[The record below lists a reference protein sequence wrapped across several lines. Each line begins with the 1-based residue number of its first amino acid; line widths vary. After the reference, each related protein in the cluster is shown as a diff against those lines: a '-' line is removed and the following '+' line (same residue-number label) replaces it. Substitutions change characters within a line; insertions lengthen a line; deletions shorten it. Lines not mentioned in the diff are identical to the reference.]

1 MRVRRYGGWLVVA
14 GVAAVSVALSRL
26 EAVRDIGAGPALIL
40 ILTMLALWATGVI
53 AEYLT
58 AMVFFTAAILL
69 GIASPEVTFS
79 GFSSTAFWLIFP
91 GLFIG
96 VAVNQTGLGDRLA
109 RRLLAR
115 FPKSY
120 VGVVFGNALLG
131 VAMAFIMPSA
141 MGRILLL
148 LPIFA
153 AIATRLGY
161 QPRTRPY
168 VGVVLSGIFGT
179 FFPAVT
185 ILPANVPNVVLIGA
199 AEAMGL
205 QPPDFAHYLL
215 LHFPVM
221 GALRTVLTTAIVA
234 WMYRGGA
241 AQPVVDDGETA
252 PMSAAEWRLS
262 AILAGALVLWSTDSW
277 HHISP
282 AWVGMLAGIACLW
295 PRVGVLGA
303 ESIRTINV
311 ASLFYIAAI
320 IGLGSLVDTSGIGR
334 LAAGGLLSVLPLE
347 PGSPARDFALLSGI
361 SSLTGVLAS
370 QPGIPAV
377 LTPLAQ
383 EFANASG
390 LPLMTVLMTQVLGY
404 ATVFLTFQAP
414 ALVVAIQALDL
425 PMREANKLCFAV
437 SMASIVLLWPLNY
450 LWWVWLGVF

>member
-185 ILPANVPNVVLIGA
+185 ILPANVPNVVITSYSI
-199 AEAMGL
+199 
-205 QPPDFAHYLL
+205 HYTKLYEHDL
-215 LHFPVM
+215 VEEVLRVVGYDTVPATPMPRLPMPAV
-221 GALRTVLTTAIVA
+221 ALTDGQRRRS
-234 WMYRGGA
+234 WMRRG
-241 AQPVVDDGETA
+241 
-252 PMSAAEWRLS
+252 
-262 AILAGALVLWSTDSW
+262 
-277 HHISP
+277 
-282 AWVGMLAGIACLW
+282 
-295 PRVGVLGA
+295 
-303 ESIRTINV
+303 
-311 ASLFYIAAI
+311 
-320 IGLGSLVDTSGIGR
+320 
-334 LAAGGLLSVLPLE
+334 LAARGLTEAVTFSFMDSRQASAFGWSDPMLKVDNP
-347 PGSPARDFALLSGI
+347 I
-361 SSLTGVLAS
+361 S
-370 QPGIPAV
+370 
-377 LTPLAQ
+377 
-383 EFANASG
+383 
-390 LPLMTVLMTQVLGY
+390 
-404 ATVFLTFQAP
+404 
-414 ALVVAIQALDL
+414 
-425 PMREANKLCFAV
+425 
-437 SMASIVLLWPLNY
+437 
-450 LWWVWLGVF
+450 